1 MPCKKGRK
9 MASASNL
16 VDITGRNTKK
26 DAILEVLADI
36 TRRAEAGEIQDIVIV
51 ASVKD
56 DEGPGCVRVSEFAD
70 RLRLLGALE
79 YAKDSVF
86 KG

>member
-1 MPCKKGRK
+1 

-16 VDITGRNTKK
+16 TDITGRNTRK
-26 DAILEVLADI
+26 DAILERLADI

-56 DEGPGCVRVSEFAD
+56 DEGPGYMRASEFAD
-70 RLRLLGALE
+70 RWRILGALE
-79 YAKDSVF
+79 YAKDSVL